1 MEDSATLLVA
11 EPQFKG
17 SVHAT
22 VNAALLRAA
31 ALACPDRR
39 PVFLGETAHT
49 EWVRRAFSQG
59 SEEPRREVDWVPL
72 PGLPGMKRV
81 GRLRRG
87 AAELRVWGRLLREA
101 RRRGA
106 RGVVVCSVT
115 RPGILLLKLL
125 VPVLLRGTPVVAVLH
140 QLDELR
146 AEGGGETPRRPVRL
160 ETLLA
165 LPGPE
170 TLRFAAPSRAV
181 HEELSR
187 RFPRLAARTVALDL
201 PYLWQE
207 HAPSH
212 PPIRRGELVFG
223 LFGAARRGSIVPFCR
238 LAAEVRA
245 RYPEARFVALGYL
258 KEPLSEGEL
267 RGDAVEGLGAEPL
280 SLEELRRR
288 AREVHYAVWLGPAE
302 RYALTLSAAFLDAL
316 SFVKPCVFLEN
327 PFIAR
332 CFEDLGD
339 VGLPCADI
347 REMVDVV
354 CELLRDPD
362 PERYRG
368 RCERILAGR
377 RRFSPEAA
385 APDLARWLAPRRGDP
400 FRN

>member
-1 MEDSATLLVA
+1 MEDRHSVLVA

-39 PVFLGETAHT
+39 LVFLGETVHT
-49 EWVRRAFSQG
+49 EWVRRAFSPG
-59 SEEPRREVDWVPL
+59 SEEPRRDVHWIPL

-87 AAELRVWGRLLREA
+87 AAELRVWLRLLREA

-125 VPVLLRGTPVVAVLH
+125 VPVLLRGIPVVAIVH

-146 AEGGGETPRRPVRL
+146 VESGGEPPRRPVRL

-165 LPGPE
+165 LPGPV

-181 HEELSR
+181 HEELAR

-212 PPIRRGELVFG
+212 PPIRRGMLVFG
-223 LFGAARRGSIVPFCR
+223 LFGAFRRGSIVPFCR
-238 LAAEVRA
+238 LAAEVRT
-245 RYPEARFVALGYL
+245 RFPEARFVALGYL
-258 KEPLSEGEL
+258 KEPVPEGEL
-267 RGDAVEGLGAEPL
+267 RRDAVEGLAAEPL
-280 SLEELRRR
+280 SLEVLHRR
-288 AREVHYAVWLGPAE
+288 AREVHYAVWLSPPR

-316 SFVKPCVFLEN
+316 SFVKPCVYLDN

-332 CFEDLGD
+332 SFEELGD
-339 VGLPCADI
+339 VGYPCADT

-354 CELLRDPD
+354 CALLGDPD

-385 APDLARWLAPRRGDP
+385 APDLAQWLSPDRCEPLRE
-400 FRN
+400 